1 MQTETTT
8 HVEPLTVHIDVWTGK
23 AHHAGKVA
31 LNVGWSDEAQ
41 IQDRQVL
48 VRTMFGANEVE
59 FELTPSE
66 ASDLAARLLGFV
78 REIHYHGSLSE

>member
-31 LNVGWSDEAQ
+31 LNVGWSDEAR

-48 VRTMFGANEVE
+48 LRTLFGANEVE
-59 FELTPSE
+59 FELTADE
-66 ASDLAARLLGFV
+66 AFELAARLTGFAH
-78 REIHYHGSLSE
+78 EIKYCSISE